1 MVKQSGLIYPSDLYN
16 KPDINIYI
24 VNDKSVF
31 HDNIVAIINGG
42 EFEIKLA
49 INDIPLLIND
59 LCNSVELLIKKIK
72 LGLHSD
78 QIPMELIDSD
88 TGLASRGHST
98 LNRIFSREALDFI
111 DLVIKSINKKQK
123 PIIEIVSG
131 FFLIPWEWLYQEPP
145 QNIDATKG
153 IKPVMESFWGLSYI
167 IARMTQPINNS
178 NNNRP
183 ISSPP
188 KVGVIFDDTLQFA
201 EEEVEWLKTVA
212 ESGKIVLKIFKITN
226 KATNWEFIEEI
237 NKFLSRDLD
246 ILHFACHAET
256 STDSILSSYF
266 SAAHGREYQIRN
278 MKSHPPVRIKAP
290 LIFFN
295 ACSTGTRNPL
305 ETFDFVQEFEKAG
318 AHNIIA
324 TEESIES
331 EVANNFAQTFYSHLL
346 DGEDLGKSLMKARV
360 NILNSNRKSADV
372 ITLFYSLYGNP
383 HLKII

>member
-1 MVKQSGLIYPSDLYN
+1 MVKQSGLIHPSDLYN

-24 VNDKSVF
+24 VNDKSIF
-31 HDNIVAIINGG
+31 HDNIVTIINGS
-42 EFEIKLA
+42 EFEIKLTV
-49 INDIPLLIND
+49 NDIPLIIKD

-72 LGLHSD
+72 LGLPRD
-78 QIPMELIDSD
+78 QVPKELTDSN

-98 LNRIFSREALDFI
+98 LNRIFPKEALDFI
-111 DLVIKSINKKQK
+111 DLVIKSTNIKQK

-145 QNIDATKG
+145 QNIDAAKG
-153 IKPVMESFWGLSYI
+153 INPTMEPFWGLSYI
-167 IARMTQPINNS
+167 IARMTQPINNF
-178 NNNRP
+178 NNNKP

-188 KVGVIFDDTLQFA
+188 KVGVILDDTLQFA
-201 EEEVEWLKTVA
+201 EEEVEWLKAAA
-212 ESGKIVLKIFKITN
+212 ESGKIVLKIFKISN

-237 NKFLSRDLD
+237 NKFLSRDFD

-256 STDSILSSYF
+256 SAESILSSYF

-278 MKSHPPVRIKAP
+278 MKSHPPVKIKAP
-290 LIFFN
+290 LVFFN

-318 AHNIIA
+318 AHNVIA

-331 EVANNFAQTFYSHLL
+331 EVAYNFAQTFYTHLL
-346 DGEDLGKSLMKARV
+346 DGDDLGKSLMKTRI
-360 NILNSNRKSADV
+360 NILDNNQKSADV
-372 ITLFYSLYGNP
+372 VTLFYSLYGNP
-383 HLKII
+383 NLKII